1 MIFKTFDSDIDK
13 MSSKWCVFGKSF
25 ADIGSAIFGRIND
38 INKNFQLTDNL
49 LDAFNNSD
57 SIFERLYSSSKIKPL
72 NIEELFPT
80 EKLDSNFDFSYWIK
94 SLSDMDKNAKLGTKT
109 WQEYSD
115 ELENSQKWIA
125 EFGQATEGTI
135 RTEAGLT
142 KAYQEARQS
151 AISFNAGL
159 QKTTL
164 GAKAAELG
172 MKALAVAGN
181 MFVSFMISEG
191 ISLIYDFANAE
202 NALAE
207 KSSKLGSEFKSTKS
221 EIEGYQKRIEECRK
235 TIETQTS
242 SYSDV
247 VDARKEVLSIQ
258 NEMIEK
264 YGSESDSIDLVTEA
278 INGNINAFE
287 KLTAQS
293 WDETKIEFD
302 KHDGYKGLIVDNFL
316 NRNYNGS
323 NFERMI
329 DEVENASTT
338 FSLMAEN
345 TDKYKEFIDKL
356 KELYNAE
363 YTMTDHGVSN
373 ITIDG
378 NLDEVYD
385 KLLAIKS
392 LAKSYDID
400 WTADLTDA
408 INKTKSKLDDYKD
421 IYNQHVLNDII
432 FGAGN
437 DKYASAFKEAN
448 DAYEKYNQAVIN
460 GNEKAAESAK
470 EEYAQLVSGFSSAF
484 ANDENGQAVIDYFS
498 SMYPE
503 LEAIVQSWNFKA
515 KITPVFSDGSDNPNY
530 DAKTDA
536 DLKGIVDKFQIS
548 EDLLN
553 FNRDASTDQE
563 MNDAY
568 DKAKQIATD
577 YFDGSLEQ
585 LAKFLIEMYGM
596 GTQDQLDFVEKFQHM
611 KKRSGS
617 VNANQTTAESWYDSL
632 SDDDK
637 ELANSS
643 EFIDKIEQMQKD
655 ADERTN
661 KASAALQSAKENLE
675 EEYTKIFD
683 WDLDE
688 YASKIQDGSIQTKFG
703 NVDMDKRTIIKW
715 SNELKQTYK
724 DELASWDY
732 NPTVGSIDT
741 VFGSSARFGT
751 DLNGTGW
758 EVAFTPILPDGRF
771 LSSDTV
777 YDYIES
783 ILKDAYADDGKVT
796 DGELKDLD
804 AQGRMV
810 GDTFVKGI
818 YAGVDDSMDYSK
830 GGNWANI
837 VGALMHFVGNFGA
850 VPLAKQSIDEESAAM
865 DEATVSAED
874 YSNALQEL
882 KNSQQEVN
890 VQPTTLTEKIYASKD
905 AIDKFES
912 SVNSAYEA
920 YKTLTGVNVSSS
932 DMLSSIM
939 SITSALKDMGA
950 DLNWDFIDNAET
962 LGRVIESISKKYANS
977 ILTGA
982 GIDTDSKF
990 GKLLADNIV
999 NARKAAAELDNVN
1012 SAIDSLQS
1020 AYSSLTEIIENY
1032 NETGYITFDQLQT
1045 LLAMEPDYLSCLVDE
1060 NGQLQLNQSAVE
1072 ALANQRLND
1081 ARAQAVA
1088 QAIAELGQLTL
1099 KAEQTA
1105 AENNGQAFEDQ
1116 ITHLSNYSQS
1126 LATVIGQAA
1135 LGTEVIGGLNAALDG
1150 AKDSGVSEED
1160 IQTVMDNLQKK
1171 LDLINTVQN
1180 TNISKTLGGGGG
1192 KSSGG
1197 SKSETDEYLENFE
1210 KMQDKL
1216 KDLYDQGKITTKQY
1230 YDALRAL
1237 AEKYLKDREKYA
1249 DKLAEIEQEYAKGMK
1264 ELYDTVISGIIS
1276 KIDKRISA
1284 LNDQKDAAVSALEA
1298 EEKAAKKTL
1307 EAQKEALQVEI
1318 DAIDKQISS
1327 KQELIDSI
1335 NDEADAKQRAYDLD
1349 KAQYELDRLRN
1360 QKTIYEYSG
1369 KEKGFIYKTDDKAI
1383 RDQEQEVDDKKREI
1397 RIANI
1402 EKEISALE
1410 KRKSALEEQQ
1420 NAIDDQIDAI
1430 SDYYEELI
1438 ANTEAYWDEIIKG
1451 MEETKT
1457 KWEELQE
1464 LQENAELEM
1473 NLRSL
1478 GYEGGID
1485 EVLALTDEQFAQ
1497 FKNNYLQYIAGMN
1510 QGNQSF
1516 IDSLSQISGVD
1527 IGNLPDIFKETQEY
1541 IDMLGQGIDFTA
1553 LDSSLGGVI
1562 DGFTEIANNAK
1573 IATGAVIG
1581 GTATT
1586 AANSGSSGNKNGEQG
1601 GNGQSSSG
1609 SGDSLNDGIKTMS
1622 EESVP
1627 KINDVANAFAG
1638 SEEGED
1644 TGTSV
1649 AGSAQKASKA
1659 ISSGKDSGGEE
1670 DESLQ
1675 GAIKTQVEA
1684 AVDPDKGLPAE
1695 QRAWSELDS
1704 VIASIAENLAKINSE
1719 IDKLANKKVG
1729 NIFSGLGISIGG
1741 GAQVDGTAF
1750 ASGTLGKVSDNGVA
1764 LGGELGREM
1773 VVRDGKFFTVGDN
1786 GAELFHH
1793 KKGDIIFNHKQTQDI
1808 LEKGH
1813 TNSRGKAFAG
1823 GNVNGL
1829 PKEYSLPSQEVM
1841 DRMAKLEA
1849 GFNSLNKDESLL
1861 VQMQIRDNTK
1871 KIYEQNARAIQEV
1884 QKFNKSNSTNNTYNY
1899 SIDAIELP
1907 NVMNG
1912 EDFYRDIRRLNT
1924 LIKQQGN
1931 TRK

>member
-13 MSSKWCVFGKSF
+13 MSSKWGVFGKSF

-57 SIFERLYSSSKIKPL
+57 SIFERLYSSSK
-72 NIEELFPT
+72 
-80 EKLDSNFDFSYWIK
+80 
-94 SLSDMDKNAKLGTKT
+94 
-109 WQEYSD
+109 QEYSD
-115 ELENSQKWIA
+115 ELENSQKRIA

-1704 VIASIAENLAKINSE
+1704 VIASIAENLERINTE

>member
-13 MSSKWCVFGKSF
+13 MSSKWGVFGKSF

-470 EEYAQLVSGFSSAF
+470 EEYAQLISGFSSAF

-530 DAKTDA
+530 DSKTDI
-536 DLKGIVDKFQIS
+536 DLKDIVDKFQIS
-548 EDLLN
+548 DDLIN
-553 FNRDASTDQE
+553 FNEDASTDQ
-563 MNDAY
+563 NLNTAY
-568 DKAKQIATD
+568 EKAVAIATK
-577 YFDGSLEQ
+577 YFDGNLEL

-617 VNANQTTAESWYDSL
+617 VNANQTIAESWYDDL
-632 SDDDK
+632 PDDDK

-732 NPTVGSIDT
+732 NPVVGSIDT
-741 VFGSSARFGT
+741 VFGGSARFGT

-796 DGELKDLD
+796 DDELKDLD

-830 GGNWANI
+830 GGNWAKI
-837 VGALMHFVGNFGA
+837 VGLLMHFVGNFGA

-882 KNSQQEVN
+882 KNSQQETN
-890 VQPTTLTEKIYASKD
+890 IQPTTLTEKIYASKD
-905 AIDKFES
+905 AIDKFET

-977 ILTGA
+977 ILTDA

-999 NARKAAAELDNVN
+999 NARKASAELDNVN

-1197 SKSETDEYLENFE
+1197 SKSETDEYLESFE

-1473 NLRSL
+1473 DLRSI

-1485 EVLALTDEQFAQ
+1485 EVLALTDEQFAE
-1497 FKNNYLQYIAGMN
+1497 FKNRYLQYIAGMN

-1527 IGNLPDIFKETQEY
+1527 IGNLPDIFEETQKY

-1573 IATGAVIG
+1573 LATGAVIG
-1581 GTATT
+1581 GAATT
-1586 AANSGSSGNKNGEQG
+1586 SANSSGNKNGAQG
-1601 GNGQSSSG
+1601 ENGQSSSG
-1609 SGDSLNDGIKTMS
+1609 SGDSLNGGIKTMS

-1627 KINDVANAFAG
+1627 KINEVANAFAG

-1684 AVDPDKGLPAE
+1684 AVDEEEGIPKQTQAWDGLNE
-1695 QRAWSELDS
+1695 TLG
-1704 VIASIAENLAKINSE
+1704 SIKENLDAIKTLINE
-1719 IDKLANKKVG
+1719 ISNMDL
-1729 NIFSGLGISIGG
+1729 SGLSAIGG
-1741 GAQVDGTAF
+1741 IKIVGGAGVDGTAF

-1808 LEKGH
+1808 LENGH

-1849 GFNSLNKDESLL
+1849 GFASMMNKDESLL
-1861 VQMQIRDNTK
+1861 TQMQIRDNTK
-1871 KIYEQNARAIQEV
+1871 KIYEQNARTIQEI
-1884 QKFNKSNSTNNTYNY
+1884 QKINKSNAVTYSNTFGDIHLHDVQNT
-1899 SIDAIELP
+1899 D
-1907 NVMNG
+1907 
-1912 EDFYRDIRRLNT
+1912 DFARAMKTRFGTIM
-1924 LIKQQGN
+1924 KQV
-1931 TRK
+1931 

>member
-1 MIFKTFDSDIDK
+1 
-13 MSSKWCVFGKSF
+13 MSSKWGVFGKSF

-57 SIFERLYSSSKIKPL
+57 SIFERLYSS
-72 NIEELFPT
+72 
-80 EKLDSNFDFSYWIK
+80 
-94 SLSDMDKNAKLGTKT
+94 
-109 WQEYSD
+109 
-115 ELENSQKWIA
+115 ELENNQKWIA

-181 MFVSFMISEG
+181 MFVSFMIGEG

-470 EEYAQLVSGFSSAF
+470 EEYAQLISGFSSAF

-732 NPTVGSIDT
+732 NPVVGSIDT
-741 VFGSSARFGT
+741 VFGGSERFGT

-796 DGELKDLD
+796 DDELKDLD

-830 GGNWANI
+830 GGNWAKI
-837 VGALMHFVGNFGA
+837 VGLLMHFVGNFGA

-882 KNSQQEVN
+882 KNSQQETN

-905 AIDKFES
+905 AIDKFET

-977 ILTGA
+977 ILTNA

-1438 ANTEAYWDEIIKG
+1438 TNTEAYWDEIIKG

-1527 IGNLPDIFKETQEY
+1527 IGNLPDIFEETQKY

-1573 IATGAVIG
+1573 LATGAVIG
-1581 GTATT
+1581 GAATT
-1586 AANSGSSGNKNGEQG
+1586 SANSSGNKNGAQG
-1601 GNGQSSSG
+1601 ENGQSSSG
-1609 SGDSLNDGIKTMS
+1609 SGDSLNGGIKTMS

-1627 KINDVANAFAG
+1627 KINEVANAFAG

-1675 GAIKTQVEA
+1675 GSIKTQVEA
-1684 AVDPDKGLPAE
+1684 AVDEEEGIPKQTEAWDGLNE
-1695 QRAWSELDS
+1695 ML
-1704 VIASIAENLAKINSE
+1704 
-1719 IDKLANKKVG
+1719 G
-1729 NIFSGLGISIGG
+1729 NIKKNLEDIKTLINEISNMDLSGLSAIGGIQIGG
-1741 GAQVDGTAF
+1741 GARVDGTAF

-1773 VVRDGKFFTVGDN
+1773 VVRDGRFFTVGDN

-1808 LEKGH
+1808 LKNGH

-1823 GNVNGL
+1823 GNVSSL

-1849 GFNSLNKDESLL
+1849 GFNSLNRDESLL

-1884 QKFNKSNSTNNTYNY
+1884 QKYNKSNSTSNTYNY

>member
-1 MIFKTFDSDIDK
+1 MIFKEKTDIFGKAKIGTNEKWKGLFDGLFDGLFNGGFLESRSFDLSEVLSESDIAAIK
-13 MSSKWCVFGKSF
+13 NYNSELEKVIGYTFKQGKEV
-25 ADIGSAIFGRIND
+25 AITQSAQTAY
-38 INKNFQLTDNL
+38 NKTM
-49 LDAFNNSD
+49 LDASENAQNLVRSA
-57 SIFERLYSSSKIKPL
+57 
-72 NIEELFPT
+72 T
-80 EKLDSNFDFSYWIK
+80 GEKVALD
-94 SLSDMDKNAKLGTKT
+94 
-109 WQEYSD
+109 
-115 ELENSQKWIA
+115 
-125 EFGQATEGTI
+125 
-135 RTEAGLT
+135 GLT
-142 KAYQEARQS
+142 KS
-151 AISFNAGL
+151 S
-159 QKTTL
+159 
-164 GAKAAELG
+164 KAAELG

-181 MFVSFMISEG
+181 IFVSLVISEG
-191 ISLIYDFANAE
+191 ISLIFDFVNAE

-207 KSSKLGSEFKSTKS
+207 KSAKLGSEFKNTKS
-221 EIEGYQKRIEECRK
+221 EIEDYQKRIEKCRQ

-247 VDARKEVLSIQ
+247 VDARKELLSIQ

-437 DKYASAFKEAN
+437 DKYANAFKEAN

-470 EEYAQLVSGFSSAF
+470 EEYAQLISGFSSAF

-796 DGELKDLD
+796 DDELKDLD

-962 LGRVIESISKKYANS
+962 LGRVIESVSKKYANTV
-977 ILTGA
+977 LTDA

-1197 SKSETDEYLENFE
+1197 SKSETDEYLESFE

-1298 EEKAAKKTL
+1298 EEEAAKKTL

-1541 IDMLGQGIDFTA
+1541 IDMLGQGIDFTN
-1553 LDSSLGGVI
+1553 LDASLSGVI
-1562 DGFTEIANNAK
+1562 SGFTKIADEAG
-1573 IATGAVIG
+1573 IATGAIIG

-1586 AANSGSSGNKNGEQG
+1586 SANSSGNKNGAQG
-1601 GNGQSSSG
+1601 ENGQSSSG
-1609 SGDSLNDGIKTMS
+1609 SGDSLNGGIKTMS

-1627 KINDVANAFAG
+1627 KINEVANAFGGEG

-1675 GAIKTQVEA
+1675 GSIKTQVEA
-1684 AVDPDKGLPAE
+1684 AVDEEEGIPKQTQAWDGLNE
-1695 QRAWSELDS
+1695 TLGKIR
-1704 VIASIAENLAKINSE
+1704 ENLDAIKTLIGE
-1719 IDKLANKKVG
+1719 ISTMDL
-1729 NIFSGLGISIGG
+1729 SGLSAIGG
-1741 GAQVDGTAF
+1741 IKIVGGAGVDGTAF

-1773 VVRDGKFFTVGDN
+1773 VVRDGRFFTVGDN

-1808 LEKGH
+1808 LKNGH

-1823 GNVNGL
+1823 GNVSSL

-1841 DRMAKLEA
+1841 DCMAKLEA
-1849 GFNSLNKDESLL
+1849 GFNSLNRDESLL

-1884 QKFNKSNSTNNTYNY
+1884 QKYNKSNSTSNTYNY

>member
-13 MSSKWCVFGKSF
+13 MSSKWGVFGKSF

-115 ELENSQKWIA
+115 ELENNQKWIA

-470 EEYAQLVSGFSSAF
+470 EEYAQLISGFSSAF

-732 NPTVGSIDT
+732 NPVVGSIDT
-741 VFGSSARFGT
+741 VFGGSERFGT

-796 DGELKDLD
+796 DDELKDLD

-830 GGNWANI
+830 GGNWAKI
-837 VGALMHFVGNFGA
+837 VGLLMHFVGNFGA

-882 KNSQQEVN
+882 KNSQQETN

-905 AIDKFES
+905 AIDKFET

-977 ILTGA
+977 ILTDA

-1438 ANTEAYWDEIIKG
+1438 TNTEAYWDEIIKG

-1527 IGNLPDIFKETQEY
+1527 IGNLPDIFEETQKY

-1573 IATGAVIG
+1573 LATGAVIG
-1581 GTATT
+1581 GAATT
-1586 AANSGSSGNKNGEQG
+1586 SANSSGNKNGAQG
-1601 GNGQSSSG
+1601 ENGQSSSG
-1609 SGDSLNDGIKTMS
+1609 SGDSLNGGIKTMS

-1627 KINDVANAFAG
+1627 KINEVANAFAG

-1675 GAIKTQVEA
+1675 GSIKTQVEA
-1684 AVDPDKGLPAE
+1684 AVDEEEGIPKQTEAWDGLNE
-1695 QRAWSELDS
+1695 ML
-1704 VIASIAENLAKINSE
+1704 
-1719 IDKLANKKVG
+1719 G
-1729 NIFSGLGISIGG
+1729 NIKKNLEDIKTLINEISNMDLSGLSAIGGIQIGG
-1741 GAQVDGTAF
+1741 GARVDGTAF

-1773 VVRDGKFFTVGDN
+1773 VVRDGRFFTVGDN

-1808 LEKGH
+1808 LKNGH

-1823 GNVNGL
+1823 GNVSSL

-1849 GFNSLNKDESLL
+1849 GFNSLNRDESLL

-1871 KIYEQNARAIQEV
+1871 KIYEQNARAIQEI
-1884 QKFNKSNSTNNTYNY
+1884 QKYNKSNSTSNTYNY